1 MIDNFTDIELER
13 EQWRDIDGYEGVYQ
27 VSDLGRVRSLKFGKT
42 RMLKGTKNS
51 DGYLFVD
58 LLRGGKR
65 TRKSISVHRLV
76 AQTFVPNDDESK
88 TVVNHKNEIRTDN
101 RAVNLEWCTTQY
113 NVTYNDIHL
122 RRSNSKLLKVKDL
135 YDPNLSYNEN
145 FKVFKEN
152 GVECSVRT
160 VLNLRRD
167 LGISKHYSPREPVR
181 YKIRDLF
188 NPDLSIGENLEL
200 FRANGIE
207 CSRTTL
213 YRLRKE
219 LGLVNQKQN

>member
-13 EQWRDIDGYEGVYQ
+13 EQWRDIDGYEGMYQ
-27 VSDLGRVRSLKFGKT
+27 VSDLGRVRSLKFGKV
-42 RMLKGTKNS
+42 RVLKGTKNS
-51 DGYLFVD
+51 DGYLIVD

-76 AQTFVPNDDESK
+76 AQAFIPNYDDSK

-101 RAVNLEWCTTQY
+101 RVDNLEWCTIQY

-122 RRSNSKLLKVKDL
+122 RRSNSKLLKIKDI
-135 YDPNLSYNEN
+135 YNPNLSYNEN

-188 NPDLSIGENLEL
+188 NPDLSINDNLKIFKE
-200 FRANGIE
+200 NGID
-207 CSRTTL
+207 CSRTSL